1 MLEIVEWLKGMEIQA
16 RDFYLGASRA
26 YMEDGPF
33 AKMLDALG
41 QDEALHVKYMEK
53 AEQLIRENRGQIQS
67 AISLDPRTRAQIE
80 KPFLKLVAD
89 LAAGKPSKEEI
100 LKSVLT
106 TEFSE
111 WNDIFLYVIQVLTP
125 LNRELQLG
133 ASQID
138 VHRDRLKSLARELPA
153 GRELLARLE
162 SFPTVW
168 TRKFL
173 VVDDNP
179 AVAGLLKALYRGEA
193 HVDGAEN
200 GKEALAR
207 VRTEHYDVILTDFEM
222 PVMNGMA
229 FFKEATAEDPGM
241 GRRFLFLSG
250 LLSREQKLFLEQRRL
265 PFIQKPGGIDTIRN
279 AVARVL
285 SESATL

>member
-1 MLEIVEWLKGMEIQA
+1 MQEIVEWLKEMEIRA

-53 AEQLIRENRGQIQS
+53 AEQVLREHRGKIQT
-67 AISLDPRTRAQIE
+67 AITVDPKTREHIE
-80 KPFLKLVAD
+80 QPFRNLLALV
-89 LAAGKPSKEEI
+89 AAGKPSKEEI
-100 LKSVLT
+100 LEAVVT

-111 WNDIFLYVIQVLTP
+111 WNDIFLYVIQTLTP
-125 LNRELQLG
+125 LNRDLQLG

-138 VHRDRLKSLARELPA
+138 VHRDRLKKLAGNLPR
-153 GRELLARLE
+153 GQDLLARLE
-162 SFPTVW
+162 SVPNVW

-179 AVAGLLKALYRGEA
+179 AVVGLLQALYRGEA
-193 HVDGAEN
+193 RVDGAGN
-200 GKEALAR
+200 GKEALEK
-207 VRTEHYDVILTDFEM
+207 VRTEHYDVILTDLEM

-229 FFKEATAEDPGM
+229 FFKEATVDDAGLE
-241 GRRFLFLSG
+241 RRFLFLSG
-250 LLSREQKLFLEQRRL
+250 LLKREQKLFLDQRNL

-279 AVARVL
+279 AIAGVL
-285 SESATL
+285 SESSAK